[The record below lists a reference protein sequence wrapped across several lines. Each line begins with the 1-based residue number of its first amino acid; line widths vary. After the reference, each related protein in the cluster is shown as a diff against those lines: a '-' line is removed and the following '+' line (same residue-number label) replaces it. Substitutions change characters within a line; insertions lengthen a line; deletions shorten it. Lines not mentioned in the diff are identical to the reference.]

1 MQRFIIFWSLVAILV
16 GVFSSCS
23 KDELTLPSKVYFHF
37 GMSPHS
43 DTENDEV
50 FKNGYGTASQPGPI
64 SFTIDKGRLV
74 LAAIEFDGKREQ
86 GQDVYFM
93 TDFPAPLVAKLHEEG
108 TQANVD
114 FDIPQGIYKKI
125 DISLHLGIGPD
136 EIPLKLEGIFNR
148 PGIGPVIIRFEYA
161 FDDIITIRS
170 TGNGANQ
177 DITLRK
183 DQPSTA
189 VVQLDAGSLFRLVNP
204 AVFMNADIIVENG
217 QNILQISNNHNR
229 NIFNQISARM
239 NNAFTVVF
247 E

>member
-1 MQRFIIFWSLVAILV
+1 MQRFKLFWPVVAIFV
-16 GVFSSCS
+16 GLFSSCS

-43 DTENDEV
+43 DSENEEG
-50 FKNGYGTASQPGPI
+50 FKNGYGAVGQPGPI
-64 SFTIDKGRLV
+64 SFTIDKGTLV
-74 LAAIEFDGKREQ
+74 VAAIEFDGKREQ
-86 GQDVYFM
+86 GQDVYFIS
-93 TDFPAPLVAKLHEEG
+93 DFPVPVVAKLHEEG

-114 FDIPQGIYKKI
+114 FDIPQGIYKRI
-125 DISLHLGIGPD
+125 DIAMHLGNGPG
-136 EIPLKLEGIFNR
+136 EMPLKLEGLFNR
-148 PGIGPVIIRFEYA
+148 PGIGPVTIRFEYE

-170 TGNGANQ
+170 TGSGASQ
-177 DITLRK
+177 EVTLRK

-189 VVQLDAGSLFRLVNP
+189 MIRLDAGSLFRLVNP
-204 AVFMNADIIVENG
+204 SVLMNADIIMENG

-229 NIFNQISARM
+229 NIFNQIAARI